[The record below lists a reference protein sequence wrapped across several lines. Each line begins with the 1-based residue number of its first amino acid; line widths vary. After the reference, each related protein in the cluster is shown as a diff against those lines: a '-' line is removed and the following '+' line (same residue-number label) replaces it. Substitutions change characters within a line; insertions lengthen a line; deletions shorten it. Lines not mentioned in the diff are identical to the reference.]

1 MANKKYYMV
10 FDCETAT
17 LPIADEIAQG
27 DANIKKKIAIAK
39 PLIYDLGYTI
49 CDRAGNIYDRKQF
62 LIAETFSVPAVF
74 NTAYYAEKRPLYL
87 EMLKRGETVIKPWNE
102 VMEIFTA
109 DLEKVDS
116 VGAFNSMFDFKK
128 AIPFTELYI
137 NMLYSPDF
145 YKWEE
150 IQRDSCQR
158 IAFEKSSK
166 NNPDF
171 DAEHFSFRGRIYDLF
186 DLWGL
191 ATTYLLN
198 NATYKNKCLEYGMIT
213 NSGTFFKTSAESS
226 YRYLCDKYDF
236 DEAHTA
242 LDDATIESY
251 ILHKI
256 AQKHA
261 ITPGIKFFPF
271 RDLGYTYDYCM
282 RRKIPNLNECRIV
295 YDVMAAYIN
304 EKLETTSTLSS
315 YAKGI
320 LDKMEKI
327 AAYAGF

>member
-1 MANKKYYMV
+1 M
-10 FDCETAT
+10 
-17 LPIADEIAQG
+17 
-27 DANIKKKIAIAK
+27 
-39 PLIYDLGYTI
+39 
-49 CDRAGNIYDRKQF
+49 
-62 LIAETFSVPAVF
+62 IAETFSVPAVF
-74 NTAYYAEKRPLYL
+74 NTAYYAEKRPIYL
-87 EMLKRGETVIKPWNE
+87 EMLKRGETTIKTWDE
-102 VMEIFTA
+102 VMEVFTA

-137 NMLYSPDF
+137 HMLYSPDY

-150 IQRDSCQR
+150 IQRGSCKR
-158 IAFEKSSK
+158 IAFEKQSK
-166 NNPDF
+166 NGNPDF
-171 DAEHFSFRGRIYDLF
+171 DAEHFSFRGRVYDLF

-191 ATTYLLN
+191 ATTHLLN
-198 NATYKNKCLEYGMIT
+198 NSTYKNKCLEYGMLT

-242 LDDATIESY
+242 LDDATIESF

-271 RDLGYTYDYCM
+271 RDLGYTYEYCM
-282 RRKIPNLNECRIV
+282 RRKVPNIRECKVV

-304 EKLETTSTLSS
+304 EKMETDIELSR
-315 YAKGI
+315 YAQGI
-320 LDKMEKI
+320 IEKMEKI